1 MKFLNCLVL
10 TLVIIGSLNWLL
22 VGIFD
27 FNLVETLF
35 NGFSVV
41 SRILYTLVGIAGIW
55 AISFYN
61 RILIISLI
69 YISNFLLLLI

>member
-41 SRILYTLVGIAGIW
+41 SRILYTLVGIAGI
-55 AISFYN
+55 SD
-61 RILIISLI
+61 
-69 YISNFLLLLI
+69 

>member
-10 TLVIIGSLNWLL
+10 TLVIIGSLIWLL

-61 RILIISLI
+61 RISD
-69 YISNFLLLLI
+69 

>member
-27 FNLVETLF
+27 FNLRELLPPLLLP
-35 NGFSVV
+35 GP
-41 SRILYTLVGIAGIW
+41 RLLCTLVGIAGIW

-61 RILIISLI
+61 RISD
-69 YISNFLLLLI
+69 

>member
-41 SRILYTLVGIAGIW
+41 SRIVYTLVGIAGIW

-61 RILIISLI
+61 RISD
-69 YISNFLLLLI
+69 

>member
-27 FNLVETLF
+27 FNLAETLF

-41 SRILYTLVGIAGIW
+41 SRIVYTLVGIAGIW
-55 AISFYN
+55 TISFYN
-61 RILIISLI
+61 RISD
-69 YISNFLLLLI
+69 

>member
-10 TLVIIGSLNWLL
+10 ALVIIGSLNWLL

-41 SRILYTLVGIAGIW
+41 SRIVYTLVGIAGIW

-61 RILIISLI
+61 RISD
-69 YISNFLLLLI
+69 

>member
-1 MKFLNCLVL
+1 MKFLNCFVL

-61 RILIISLI
+61 RISD
-69 YISNFLLLLI
+69 

>member
-27 FNLVETLF
+27 FNLAETLF

-41 SRILYTLVGIAGIW
+41 SRIVYSLVGIAGIW

-61 RILIISLI
+61 RISD
-69 YISNFLLLLI
+69 

>member
-10 TLVIIGSLNWLL
+10 ILVIIGSLNWLL

-61 RILIISLI
+61 RISD
-69 YISNFLLLLI
+69 

>member
-55 AISFYN
+55 VISFYN
-61 RILIISLI
+61 RISD
-69 YISNFLLLLI
+69 

>member
-1 MKFLNCLVL
+1 MKFLNFLVL

-27 FNLVETLF
+27 FNLVEKLF

-41 SRILYTLVGIAGIW
+41 SRIVYTLVGIAGIW

-61 RILIISLI
+61 RISD
-69 YISNFLLLLI
+69 

>member
-41 SRILYTLVGIAGIW
+41 SRIVYSLVSIAGIW

-61 RILIISLI
+61 RISD
-69 YISNFLLLLI
+69 

>member
-10 TLVIIGSLNWLL
+10 TLVIIDSLNWLL

-41 SRILYTLVGIAGIW
+41 SRIVYSLVGIAGIW

-61 RILIISLI
+61 RISD
-69 YISNFLLLLI
+69 

>member
-41 SRILYTLVGIAGIW
+41 SRIVYSFVVIAGIW

-61 RILIISLI
+61 RISD
-69 YISNFLLLLI
+69 